1 MKFIIKMQIWD
12 DLIKKKWTSNNKI
25 IYPKS
30 ERQPKSKNKA
40 LSIGAICSRNS
51 SFRNIKTFN
60 SSLKSLL
67 SNRWIISPKSAY
79 SRKMISEKSLTV
91 PAPISVLS
99 HHKWSIRVLEKT
111 LKEIDK
117 FSKHKIHS
125 ILNLFANHSRKELI
139 KAFQYKIPSEI
150 HHHLSLKE
158 VNAHMQA
165 FCLLYTNKTIKWKVK
180 AKENSAV
187 IVKDQNA
194 LNFIVNV
201 FKKKSFVI
209 KTVTVMI
216 VVTINKTLLSISR
229 QSFKLLA
236 VMLMAL
242 MLFKTS
248 KKRRKFLNKKR
259 LNLAWDFKFK
269 RLKKGVNVVKPIVWK
284 NIVNVIKVQ
293 FHVEFFVSVKIATIR
308 HYTDKIITSWT

>member
-67 SNRWIISPKSAY
+67 SSRWIISPKSAC
-79 SRKMISEKSLTV
+79 SKKMISEKSLTV
-91 PAPISVLS
+91 PAPINVLS

-111 LKEIDK
+111 LKEIDR
-117 FSKHKIHS
+117 FSKLKIHS
-125 ILNLFANHSRKELI
+125 ILNLFANRSRKELI
-139 KAFQYKIPSEI
+139 KAFQCKIPSEI
-150 HHHLSLKE
+150 PHHPFLKE
-158 VNAHMQA
+158 VNAHMQV
-165 FCLLYTNKTIKWKVK
+165 FCLPYTNKTIKWKAK

-194 LNFIVNV
+194 LNFIVSV
-201 FKKKSFVI
+201 FKKKFFVI
-209 KTVTVMI
+209 KTVTATI
-216 VVTINKTLLSISR
+216 VVTINKTSLSISR
-229 QSFKLLA
+229 RLFKLLEE
-236 VMLMAL
+236 MLMAL

-259 LNLAWDFKFK
+259 LNLVWDFRLK
-269 RLKKGVNVVKPIVWK
+269 RLKKGVNVVKHIAWK

-293 FHVEFFVSVKIATIR
+293 FHVEFFVSVKIATIQ
-308 HYTDKIITSWT
+308 HYTDKIITSWI